1 MRLRD
6 QKFTGIG
13 SITVSLFIMT
23 SEELNAELGN
33 IDLFLLDQILKGRFR
48 PDMKILDAGCG
59 EGRNLLYF
67 LKNGFDVSA
76 LDQDESAIKMVQMH
90 ARTLES
96 KVSQDQFVVGDI
108 SSMPFPDNHFHVVNA
123 FSVLH
128 FAESKKVFLDMVEEL
143 IRVLKND
150 GLLLLKMETL
160 TGVKNEV
167 KNEGGGIFRFPDGS
181 LRYLLTEDD
190 IFWIEDIMGIQF
202 LEPIKYEITNVDK
215 STACLVL
222 KPT

>member
-1 MRLRD
+1 
-6 QKFTGIG
+6 
-13 SITVSLFIMT
+13 
-23 SEELNAELGN
+23 
-33 IDLFLLDQILKGRFR
+33 
-48 PDMKILDAGCG
+48 
-59 EGRNLLYF
+59 
-67 LKNGFDVSA
+67 
-76 LDQDESAIKMVQMH
+76 
-90 ARTLES
+90 
-96 KVSQDQFVVGDI
+96 
-108 SSMPFPDNHFHVVNA
+108 
-123 FSVLH
+123 
-128 FAESKKVFLDMVEEL
+128 MVEEL
-143 IRVLKND
+143 IRVMKND